1 MSPCGPLPF
10 VLRPL
15 LHNSFFVRKSS
26 NQPNHSVAQLF
37 VNVHFVPVSNEKAA
51 TLQPTHQNQQRKTKR
66 LMLLATLSTSSSQ
79 RYATD
84 FQPHFMP
91 DRHFFLHIAKVQQIN
106 HTSNSNGRFFCRD
119 GACPVLYLYVSS
131 YVSVICNICS

>member
-1 MSPCGPLPF
+1 MSPHSHIPILPPTAF
-10 VLRPL
+10 CTIP
-15 LHNSFFVRKSS
+15 FVRKSP
-26 NQPNHSVAQLF
+26 NPPNHSVTQLF

-84 FQPHFMP
+84 FSTTFHAGPALFPSHCKSTTNKPH
-91 DRHFFLHIAKVQQIN
+91 QQ
-106 HTSNSNGRFFCRD
+106 
-119 GACPVLYLYVSS
+119 
-131 YVSVICNICS
+131 